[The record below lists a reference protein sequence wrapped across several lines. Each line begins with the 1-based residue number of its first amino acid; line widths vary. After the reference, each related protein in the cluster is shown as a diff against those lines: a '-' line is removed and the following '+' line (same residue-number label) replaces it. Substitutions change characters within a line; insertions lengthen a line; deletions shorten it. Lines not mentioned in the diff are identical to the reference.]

1 MKDDIDDYISYIK
14 LEKKLAKNTIESYK
28 FDLDSYQ
35 KFLRKNKIY
44 NPQDIKLT
52 DINTYLKDLK
62 DSGLNSRTIARHIT
76 VIKEFHKYLIRT
88 KKVS

>member
-1 MKDDIDDYISYIK
+1 MGYVLVDDIFDEMSQNISYIK

-52 DINTYLKDLK
+52 DINTYFYK
-62 DSGLNSRTIARHIT
+62 NQYH
-76 VIKEFHKYLIRT
+76 
-88 KKVS
+88 